1 MCGLESVV
9 FNLIFCLPA
18 GAMGVSLTR
27 AAQWTTASSGTGK
40 LEVTPMNESLL
51 KEILRF
57 VEQFSSQHPQEAEHV
72 FEEPLQWSTTLVASD
87 FKTDYD
93 IRLV

>member
-1 MCGLESVV
+1 
-9 FNLIFCLPA
+9 
-18 GAMGVSLTR
+18 MGISLSK

-40 LEVTPMNESLL
+40 LEFTPMNESLL
-51 KEILRF
+51 KEILHF
-57 VEQFSSQHPQEAEHV
+57 VEQFSSQHPLEAEHA

-87 FKTDYD
+87 FKTEYD

>member
-1 MCGLESVV
+1 
-9 FNLIFCLPA
+9 
-18 GAMGVSLTR
+18 MGISLSK
-27 AAQWTTASSGTGK
+27 AAQWTTATSGSRK
-40 LEVTPMNESLL
+40 LEFTPMNESLL
-51 KEILRF
+51 KEILNL

>member
-1 MCGLESVV
+1 
-9 FNLIFCLPA
+9 
-18 GAMGVSLTR
+18 MGVSLTK
-27 AAQWTTASSGTGK
+27 AAQWTSSGTGK
-40 LEVTPMNESLL
+40 LESTQMNDTLL
-51 KEILRF
+51 KDILCF
-57 VEQFSSQHPQEAEHV
+57 VEKFSSQHPQEAEHV

>member
-1 MCGLESVV
+1 MFS
-9 FNLIFCLPA
+9 FRIFQLVK
-18 GAMGVSLTR
+18 MGVSLTK
-27 AAQWTTASSGTGK
+27 AALWTSSGK
-40 LEVTPMNESLL
+40 LEFTPMNESLL
-51 KEILRF
+51 KEILSF